1 MSSQPV
7 PCDLHAAQPQRRP
20 RAALRLLDQA
30 RAMQDPRLAGH
41 HRRVGAMSGMLAR
54 LAGLG
59 EAEAAAIGE
68 AGSSHDIGMTL
79 LPEALMA
86 QKGLISANERA
97 LIRRHSG
104 WGSEMMKMVGDPA
117 LALSAQ
123 VALQHHERMDGG
135 GYPAGLA
142 GEEICVAARIVAIC
156 ATYDAL
162 RHPRPRKAPHGH
174 EAAMDVIRLGDEQS
188 KPGAFDPALRD
199 RFAANDGAF
208 RRIAEA

>member
-1 MSSQPV
+1 
-7 PCDLHAAQPQRRP
+7 
-20 RAALRLLDQA
+20 
-30 RAMQDPRLAGH
+30 
-41 HRRVGAMSGMLAR
+41 MSGLLAR

-68 AGSSHDIGMTL
+68 AGSRHDIGMTL
-79 LPEALMA
+79 LPDELMA
-86 QKGLISANERA
+86 QKGLISANERE
-97 LIRRHSG
+97 LIRKHSA
-104 WGSEMMKMVGDPA
+104 WGSEMMRMVGEPA

-123 VALQHHERMDGG
+123 VALQHHERMDGS

-162 RHPRPRKAPHGH
+162 RHPRPGKAPHGH
-174 EAAMDVIRLGDEQS
+174 EAAMDVIRMGDEQS
-188 KPGAFDPALRD
+188 KAGSFDPGLRD
-199 RFAANDGAF
+199 RFAANDDAF